1 MRDFFPQG
9 SPGTKKTVCNNEV
22 SVKRV
27 DCIFVSK
34 LPFIQIRMCNRREEM
49 RKNVPIKKTIK
60 C

>member
-9 SPGTKKTVCNNEV
+9 QRKL
-22 SVKRV
+22 SVIMKCPLSGV
-27 DCIFVSK
+27 ECIFVSK
-34 LPFIQIRMCNRREEM
+34 LPFIRIRMCNRREEM

>member
-9 SPGTKKTVCNNEV
+9 QRKL
-22 SVKRV
+22 SVIMKCPLSGV

-34 LPFIQIRMCNRREEM
+34 LPFIRIRMCYRREEM

-60 C
+60 R